1 MVTSMKQQILG
12 TLLFFP
18 FFLVAQE
25 RVLPR
30 ISPISITAARYKDT
44 YLKVIYSQPSK
55 NGREVFGKLVPYGKI
70 WRTGA
75 NEATEITITK
85 DILLNNQL
93 VKAGTYSLLTIP
105 EVERWTI
112 ILNKD
117 LGMWGSYN
125 YNSNLDVIQLV
136 VPVVQLKDKV
146 FESFTILIDQ
156 KTDKAT
162 LLLIWDK
169 TSISIPI
176 QFKEPN

>member
-1 MVTSMKQQILG
+1 MKQRILG
-12 TLLFFP
+12 ILLFIP
-18 FFLVAQE
+18 FLLVAQE

-30 ISPISITAARYKDT
+30 TSPISITSARYKDA
-44 YLKVIYSQPSK
+44 YLKVIYGQPSK

-75 NEATEITITK
+75 NEATEITFTK

-93 VKAGTYSLLTIP
+93 VKAGTYSLFTIP
-105 EVERWTI
+105 EAERWTI

-125 YNSNLDVIQLV
+125 YNSSLDVIQLV
-136 VPVVQLKDKV
+136 VPVEQLKDKV

-156 KTDKAT
+156 KTDKANM
-162 LLLIWDK
+162 LLIWDK
-169 TSISIPI
+169 TRVSIPI